1 ARVRWSCYD
10 VPMTLVLAVRGSD
23 GVVMGADS
31 RAVNNGMAIDGVH
44 KIVQVAR
51 DCCVGVAETASAGVP
66 FLRDAVQEMGLSIDR
81 VADAH
86 EVARGLEEVLNRRLD
101 QAGDKEK
108 RLLASAKFILAG
120 YMGDGV
126 RSVVYVLDAQ
136 LVGRFFILDQP
147 EGFNKIGQDNL
158 ASYYLA
164 LLQQPSDGI
173 PCGELARL
181 VHFILAETSDTAPSV
196 AMPFYLVRVG
206 VDGVHRLDAAEY
218 VTSSLG
224 AGERI
229 RAIVKVLA
237 GSRN

>member
-1 ARVRWSCYD
+1 MF
-10 VPMTLVLAVRGSD
+10 PMTLILAVRGSD
-23 GVVMGADS
+23 GVVMGSDS

-44 KIVQVAR
+44 KLVQVAKN
-51 DCCVGVAETASAGVP
+51 CCVGVAGTASAGVP

-81 VADAH
+81 AVDAH
-86 EVARGLEEVLNRRLD
+86 EVARGLEKVLNRRLD
-101 QAGDKEK
+101 GANDKER

-120 YMGDGV
+120 YLGGGV
-126 RSVVYVLDAQ
+126 RPVICVLDA

-196 AMPFYLVRVG
+196 AMPFYLVRVS
-206 VDGVHRLDAAEY
+206 VNAVHRLDASEY
-218 VTSSLG
+218 VASSLG
-224 AGERI
+224 AGERV
-229 RAIVKVLA
+229 RAIVKFLA

>member
-1 ARVRWSCYD
+1 MLT
-10 VPMTLVLAVRGSD
+10 MTLVLAVRGAD
-23 GVVMGADS
+23 GVVMGSDS

-44 KIVQVAR
+44 KLVQVAR
-51 DCCVGVAETASAGVP
+51 NCCIGVAETASAGVP

-101 QAGDKEK
+101 RANDKEK

-120 YMGDGV
+120 YLGGGA
-126 RSVVYVLDAQ
+126 RSVIYVLDS
-136 LVGRFFILDQP
+136 LVGRFFVLDQP

-158 ASYYLA
+158 ASYYLS
-164 LLQQPSDGI
+164 LLQQPLDGI

-181 VHFILAETSDTAPSV
+181 VHFILAETSDTAPNV

-206 VDGVHRLDAAEY
+206 VNGVNQLDAADY
-218 VTSSLG
+218 VATSLG

-229 RAIVKVLA
+229 RAIVKFLA